1 MSQPTHKGG
10 HRGTSPGQPVTERR
24 RLGAVRHRALM
35 LAMQGDH
42 RQAARLLLDHLQV
55 RPEDFRTLDA
65 ESRRLLSVA
74 ATYLHKA
81 GEAQEAAV
89 LFESLGETARAAA
102 LDQGGPVSMTF
113 AAEESPS
120 LQTYTKLDAQG
131 ASAAVPVEEDTDE
144 APVSVLSKDLSAA
157 IGSASLPDRELI
169 AWAETQIREGRPV
182 EAARKLADTGY
193 PYEAGVCYLK
203 AGEVAPALAQLTRV
217 APQDPNYRAAAR
229 TIVRVLGR
237 LERCDARSAKFFVP
251 FVARGPVDEREIGL
265 FLRLASLLEA
275 NNFVGD
281 ALAALESIR
290 RGYPTHAETLARL
303 RRLRMAAV
311 SPTCF
316 ASDGAI
322 AEIAAAVAANQD
334 AAVAR
339 GPADRATEPAASA
352 AVRPNDTHNEPDSV
366 LRMVRGATPDRVSIA
381 NTEHEVSPT
390 LQTMPSAPDTSE
402 RPSTV
407 RVSLVPATGESLEV
421 RLEPGAII
429 AERFRLNAL
438 IGQGGMAMVFAATDL
453 ELEEEVALKVFSGQL
468 ITKEWLEE
476 AVQRFRQ
483 ELKLCRK
490 LRHPNIIQ
498 VYDIGI
504 HGGHRYFTMELLA
517 GVSLDKMLGE
527 PLEVERGVD
536 YLRQACAGL
545 YAAHQCG
552 VVHRDVKP
560 ENIFITKHGLVK
572 IMDFGIAKSSVQT
585 GTTTLG
591 TIAGT
596 PEYMAPEQIDDFS
609 AAGPAADQYSLG
621 VVAYYM
627 FTGCVPFKHDQ
638 MISLL
643 MMHLRQTPTPP
654 RELNPSLPE
663 KLEQV
668 ILRMLAK
675 RPEDRFE
682 SCRTAAHHLSEAIAG

>member
-1 MSQPTHKGG
+1 
-10 HRGTSPGQPVTERR
+10 
-24 RLGAVRHRALM
+24 M
-35 LAMQGDH
+35 LAMQGEH

-55 RPEDFRTLDA
+55 RPEDFPTLDS

-74 ATYLHKA
+74 ATYLQKA

-89 LFESLGETARAAA
+89 LFEALGETARAAA
-102 LDQGGPVSMTF
+102 LDQCGPVSTSF
-113 AAEESPS
+113 STEESLS
-120 LQTYTKLDAQG
+120 LQAYVDLEVPG
-131 ASAAVPVEEDTDE
+131 ARPAVPVEEDTDE
-144 APVSVLSKDLSAA
+144 APVSALSTDLSAS
-157 IGSASLPDRELI
+157 IGSGSAPGQELL
-169 AWAETQIREGRPV
+169 AWAETQVRDGHPV
-182 EAARKLADTGY
+182 DAARKLADAGH
-193 PYEAGVCYLK
+193 PYESGVCYLK
-203 AGEVAPALAQLTRV
+203 AGEVARALAQLTRV
-217 APQDPNYRAAAR
+217 SPQDQSYRAAAR
-229 TIVRVLGR
+229 TVVRVLGR
-237 LERCDARSAKFFVP
+237 LGRCDVKAAKFFVP
-251 FVARGPVDEREIGL
+251 FVARGPVDEGEIGL

-275 NNFVGD
+275 NNFVDD

-303 RRLRMAAV
+303 KRSQMAAV

-316 ASDGAI
+316 AHDGAI
-322 AEIAAAVAANQD
+322 ADVAVAVAASQGAGVVRGCAGR
-334 AAVAR
+334 AA
-339 GPADRATEPAASA
+339 EPAAS
-352 AVRPNDTHNEPDSV
+352 VPDEHREPDSV
-366 LRMVRGATPDRVSIA
+366 LRMMRTSVPDRVSIT
-381 NTEHEVSPT
+381 NPEPEVSRS
-390 LQTMPSAPDTSE
+390 QPSAPDTSD

-407 RVSLVPATGESLEV
+407 RISLVPAAGESLEV
-421 RLEPGAII
+421 RLDPGAVI

-468 ITKEWLEE
+468 ITKEWLDE

-504 HGGHRYFTMELLA
+504 HGGHRYFTMELLE
-517 GVSLDKMLGE
+517 GMSLDKMLGE

-621 VVAYYM
+621 VVAYYT

-654 RELNPSLPE
+654 REINPCLPE

>member
-1 MSQPTHKGG
+1 
-10 HRGTSPGQPVTERR
+10 
-24 RLGAVRHRALM
+24 M
-35 LAMQGDH
+35 LAMQGEH
-42 RQAARLLLDHLQV
+42 RQAARLLIDHLQV
-55 RPEDFRTLDA
+55 RSEDFPTLDS

-81 GEAQEAAV
+81 GETQEAAV
-89 LFESLGETARAAA
+89 LFEALGETARAAA
-102 LDQGGPVSMTF
+102 LDQGAPVSIGFPT
-113 AAEESPS
+113 EESGP
-120 LQTYTKLDAQG
+120 LQICAEPDAQ
-131 ASAAVPVEEDTDE
+131 APSQEVPTEEDSEE
-144 APVSVLSKDLSAA
+144 APVSALSTDLSARL
-157 IGSASLPDRELI
+157 GSASSPSQPLL
-169 AWAETQIREGRPV
+169 AWAETQVREGRPV
-182 EAARKLADTGY
+182 EAARKLADAGH
-193 PYEAGVCYLK
+193 PYESGVCYLK
-203 AGEVAPALAQLTRV
+203 AGEVARALAELTRV
-217 APQDPNYRAAAR
+217 SPQDPSYRAAAR
-229 TIVRVLGR
+229 TVVRVLGR
-237 LERCDARSAKFFVP
+237 LGRCDAASARFFGA
-251 FVARGPVDEREIGL
+251 FMARGPVDEREVGL
-265 FLRLASLLEA
+265 FLRLAWLLET
-275 NNFVGD
+275 NNFVDD

-290 RGYPTHAETLARL
+290 REHPAHPETLARL
-303 RRLRMAAV
+303 KRLRMAAV

-316 ASDGAI
+316 ARETAVEDI
-322 AEIAAAVAANQD
+322 AVAVAANQD

-339 GPADRATEPAASA
+339 SSVERATEPAASA
-352 AVRPNDTHNEPDSV
+352 RPSEPRSEPDSV
-366 LRMVRGATPDRVSIA
+366 LRIVCGGAPDRVSTA
-381 NTEHEVSPT
+381 GHEPEVSRT
-390 LQTMPSAPDTSE
+390 QPSAPDTSN

-407 RVSLVPATGESLEV
+407 RVSLVPAHGESLEV
-421 RLEPGAII
+421 HLEPGAII

-504 HGGHRYFTMELLA
+504 HGGHRYFTMELLQ
-517 GVSLDKMLGE
+517 GLSLDKMLGE

-560 ENIFITKHGLVK
+560 ENIFVTGQGLVK

-621 VVAYYM
+621 VVAYYT

>member
-1 MSQPTHKGG
+1 MVQ
-10 HRGTSPGQPVTERR
+10 
-24 RLGAVRHRALM
+24 GAVRER
-35 LAMQGDH
+35 
-42 RQAARLLLDHLQV
+42 
-55 RPEDFRTLDA
+55 
-65 ESRRLLSVA
+65 
-74 ATYLHKA
+74 
-81 GEAQEAAV
+81 
-89 LFESLGETARAAA
+89 
-102 LDQGGPVSMTF
+102 VSMT
-113 AAEESPS
+113 
-120 LQTYTKLDAQG
+120 G
-131 ASAAVPVEEDTDE
+131 
-144 APVSVLSKDLSAA
+144 
-157 IGSASLPDRELI
+157 
-169 AWAETQIREGRPV
+169 
-182 EAARKLADTGY
+182 
-193 PYEAGVCYLK
+193 
-203 AGEVAPALAQLTRV
+203 
-217 APQDPNYRAAAR
+217 
-229 TIVRVLGR
+229 
-237 LERCDARSAKFFVP
+237 
-251 FVARGPVDEREIGL
+251 
-265 FLRLASLLEA
+265 
-275 NNFVGD
+275 
-281 ALAALESIR
+281 
-290 RGYPTHAETLARL
+290 
-303 RRLRMAAV
+303 
-311 SPTCF
+311 
-316 ASDGAI
+316 
-322 AEIAAAVAANQD
+322 
-334 AAVAR
+334 
-339 GPADRATEPAASA
+339 TEPATG
-352 AVRPNDTHNEPDSV
+352 R
-366 LRMVRGATPDRVSIA
+366 
-381 NTEHEVSPT
+381 T
-390 LQTMPSAPDTSE
+390 LPSALDTSD

-407 RVSLVPATGESLEV
+407 RVSLVPANGESLEV
-421 RLEPGAII
+421 HLEPGAII

-504 HGGHRYFTMELLA
+504 HGGHRYFTMELLQ
-517 GVSLDKMLGE
+517 GLSLDKMLGE

-560 ENIFITKHGLVK
+560 ENIFITKQGLVK

-621 VVAYYM
+621 VVAYYT

-654 RELNPSLPE
+654 RELNPALPQ

-682 SCRTAAHHLSEAIAG
+682 SCRAAAHHLSEAIAG